1 VIAGNVQEVMCA
13 YNRFEGQPC
22 CGNNK
27 LLVDILRNSWG
38 YENIVVSDC
47 GAIDDFWK
55 KNRHQT
61 SPDQASASV
70 AAVRAGTD
78 VECGGSSYVALLEA
92 VKNGSIKE
100 EELDISLSRL
110 FTGRMRLGMF
120 DPEHLGPYA
129 SIPYSVV
136 ECEKHVDKALE
147 MAHKSIVLLKNSNT
161 LPLDKDIRKIA
172 VIGPNVADSTML
184 WANYNGFP
192 THTVTILEGI
202 KNKIPE
208 AEIIYEKGCDHT
220 GDIVHKDETDTAGAP
235 VDYIATAA
243 KAKEADV
250 IIFVGGLSPRLE
262 GEEMPVQM
270 DGFKKGDRTNID
282 LPEVQRKMLKAL
294 KKTGK
299 PVVFVLCTGSALAL
313 TEINEDVDAIVNAWY
328 GGQTAG
334 TAVADV
340 LFGDYNPSGKLPVT
354 FYKSTEQLPDFEDYS
369 MKGRTYRYMTE
380 APLYPFGYGLSYTTF
395 EFGNAQLSS
404 SEIGKDETVKI
415 TIPVENKGKIDGDE
429 VVQLYIKNP
438 NDPAAP
444 IKTLKAFGRISIKAG
459 NKEITE
465 LMLEPS
471 AFYSF
476 NDEKQIMEVKP
487 GKYQILY
494 GNSSADKD
502 LKSIEI
508 TIK

>member
-1 VIAGNVQEVMCA
+1 
-13 YNRFEGQPC
+13 
-22 CGNNK
+22 
-27 LLVDILRNSWG
+27 
-38 YENIVVSDC
+38 
-47 GAIDDFWK
+47 
-55 KNRHQT
+55 
-61 SPDQASASV
+61 
-70 AAVRAGTD
+70 
-78 VECGGSSYVALLEA
+78 
-92 VKNGSIKE
+92 
-100 EELDISLSRL
+100 
-110 FTGRMRLGMF
+110 
-120 DPEHLGPYA
+120 
-129 SIPYSVV
+129 
-136 ECEKHVDKALE
+136 
-147 MAHKSIVLLKNSNT
+147 
-161 LPLDKDIRKIA
+161 
-172 VIGPNVADSTML
+172 
-184 WANYNGFP
+184 
-192 THTVTILEGI
+192 
-202 KNKIPE
+202 
-208 AEIIYEKGCDHT
+208 
-220 GDIVHKDETDTAGAP
+220 
-235 VDYIATAA
+235 
-243 KAKEADV
+243 
-250 IIFVGGLSPRLE
+250 
-262 GEEMPVQM
+262 MPVQM

-415 TIPVENKGKIDGDE
+415 TIPLENKGKIDGDE

-444 IKTLKAFGRISIKAG
+444 VKTLKAFERISVKAG
-459 NKEITE
+459 SKEITE

-476 NDEKQIMEVKP
+476 NDEKQIMEVRP